1 MEKQIMF
8 VVHATN
14 DKIWNIYD
22 LLDYLSAHQSQDISL
37 VLNPEAIDCE
47 NLGLYK
53 ILDAFNFRSVKI
65 YTLNLLEIHPRYQ
78 IVKSW
83 KNQWLSQIVNIEPE
97 LHNWN
102 FEKIF
107 LAMYHRPTA
116 NRLGLASYL
125 HVNYPEQS
133 IVHFSHSAALD
144 DLKLFEFDKLVQYD
158 VESLINTSQLL
169 PNLPMRAY
177 PGHMDDLKKYR
188 IFYSENDGISIY
200 SKIFVD
206 IVSESHITGRT
217 FYPTEKIARPMWLK
231 KPFVVFASAN
241 YLEYMRQLGFRTFGD
256 CWDENYDGYE
266 GRDRYLRILKLVD
279 NLSTKSQ
286 SELEEM
292 YLSMQYTL
300 DHNYNLLKTQRYNKN
315 IKLVE

>member
-1 MEKQIMF
+1 MEKQVAF

-14 DKIWNIYD
+14 DKIWNIYE
-22 LLDYLSAHQSQDISL
+22 LLNYLSDHQYKDISL
-37 VLNPEAIDCE
+37 TLIPEAIDCE
-47 NLGLYK
+47 SLGLYK
-53 ILDAFNFRSVKI
+53 ILDAFNFCSVKI
-65 YTLNLLEIHPRYQ
+65 YTLNLLESHSRYQ

-83 KNQWLSQIVNIEPE
+83 KNPWLSQIATIDAK

-102 FEKIF
+102 FEKVF
-107 LAMYHRPTA
+107 CAMYHRPTA

-125 HVNYPEQS
+125 HANYPGQS
-133 IVHFSHSAALD
+133 LVHFSHCATLD

-158 VESLINTSQLL
+158 VESLINAGQLL

-177 PGHMDDLKKYR
+177 PGHMDDVKKYR
-188 IFYSENDGISIY
+188 TFYSENDGISIY

-206 IVSESHITGRT
+206 IVSESHVAGRT

-231 KPFVVFASAN
+231 KPFIVFASAN
-241 YLEYMRQLGFRTFGD
+241 YLEYLRQLGFRTFGD
-256 CWDENYDGYE
+256 WWDETYDGYE
-266 GRDRYLRILKLVD
+266 GRDRYLRILKLID
-279 NLSTKSQ
+279 DLSNKSQ

-300 DHNYNLLKTQRYNKN
+300 DHNYNLLKTQQYNKN
-315 IKLVE
+315 IELVK